1 MEVNLLQQRKVITD
15 GEKLLINVNCA
26 YEILTHYL
34 RKQCHIESDTVFDIC
49 DTNGRLLSIN
59 DQQMFSQILY
69 NIEGGGDYI
78 LVSITN
84 DQADQPNDIKPLVK
98 NHETAFPNLLGRPN
112 HFLIPNFSELIW
124 NHYHEKSDKKR
135 KYGKRPTVDV
145 KTANVRRTR
154 K

>member
-26 YEILTHYL
+26 YEILIHYL
-34 RKQCHIESDTVFDIC
+34 RKQCRLESDTVFDIC
-49 DTNGRLLSIN
+49 DSNGRLLNIN

-84 DQADQPNDIKPLVK
+84 DQADQPSDIKPLLR
-98 NHETAFPNLLGRPN
+98 NHETAFPNLL
-112 HFLIPNFSELIW
+112 ELIW
-124 NHYHEKSDKKR
+124 N
-135 KYGKRPTVDV
+135 PLP
-145 KTANVRRTR
+145 
-154 K
+154 